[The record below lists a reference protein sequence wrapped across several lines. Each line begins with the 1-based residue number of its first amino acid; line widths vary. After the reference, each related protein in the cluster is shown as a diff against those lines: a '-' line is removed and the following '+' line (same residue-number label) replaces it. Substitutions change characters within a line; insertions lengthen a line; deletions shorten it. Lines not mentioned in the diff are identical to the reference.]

1 MGLQW
6 EQVEIGQGYTWYGK
20 ADQSGE
26 VRVLGVFRS
35 IICVLAGMGAIGC
48 GGPADGGVGP
58 DVPASTFGLIQ
69 TRVFADNCT
78 NCHTS
83 GSAFA
88 KQSGLSLDRATAYR
102 NLVNAPSLD
111 PGARSEGLLRVVPG
125 DAERSLLYQKLIL
138 WDPNHTRHYGA
149 PMPLG
154 GQSLTVGQIDF
165 IRRWINAGAPETG
178 EVVDAGVLNDL
189 TRPTYAPFAPLPPPE
204 RGYQVKS
211 GPFEIAPRFE
221 RELFIRRDLGNS
233 SPAYITRIETRMRNN
248 SHHLLLYTF
257 TPNIPA
263 AIMPPADVIRDI
275 RRPDGTLDIL
285 KMLPMGYHV
294 FFGGSMTPTGGF
306 QFPAGVALEL
316 PANAVLDLNSHYV
329 NTTNAPITGEIF
341 ANLHTVDRAAVTNVA
356 RTLFMNNEAITL
368 PPNQRT
374 TVSKTFK
381 VSVTTTIIMLS
392 SHMHK
397 HGEKFVVR
405 VSGGP
410 RNGEIVYESTDWA
423 DPVIRIFAEPI
434 VLRAG
439 EGLTSEVTY
448 NNTTSAT
455 IRFGLTSE
463 DEMDIIFGY
472 YY

>member
-1 MGLQW
+1 
-6 EQVEIGQGYTWYGK
+6 
-20 ADQSGE
+20 
-26 VRVLGVFRS
+26 
-35 IICVLAGMGAIGC
+35 
-48 GGPADGGVGP
+48 
-58 DVPASTFGLIQ
+58 
-69 TRVFADNCT
+69 
-78 NCHTS
+78 
-83 GSAFA
+83 
-88 KQSGLSLDRATAYR
+88 
-102 NLVNAPSLD
+102 
-111 PGARSEGLLRVVPG
+111 
-125 DAERSLLYQKLIL
+125 
-138 WDPNHTRHYGA
+138 
-149 PMPLG
+149 
-154 GQSLTVGQIDF
+154 
-165 IRRWINAGAPETG
+165 
-178 EVVDAGVLNDL
+178 
-189 TRPTYAPFAPLPPPE
+189 
-204 RGYQVKS
+204 
-211 GPFEIAPRFE
+211 
-221 RELFIRRDLGNS
+221 
-233 SPAYITRIETRMRNN
+233 
-248 SHHLLLYTF
+248 
-257 TPNIPA
+257 
-263 AIMPPADVIRDI
+263 
-275 RRPDGTLDIL
+275 
-285 KMLPMGYHV
+285 
-294 FFGGSMTPTGGF
+294 MTPTGGF

-316 PANAVLDLNSHYV
+316 PPNAVLDLNSHYV

-341 ANLHTVDRAAVTNVA
+341 ANLHTVDRAAVANVA

-381 VSVTTTIIMLS
+381 VSATTTIIMLS